1 MEVYDPGWHLVLW
14 MFLLHYNWNFHMVVA
29 VIYTDA
35 HTTQETWYLAVLSQ
49 LETVMD
55 GQIGHCVFNLI

>member
-1 MEVYDPGWHLVLW
+1 
-14 MFLLHYNWNFHMVVA
+14 MVVA